1 MPRLGHSKQGGT
13 DVATAQKD
21 DRLHPFHHFVGIGAV
36 VGVALDDVGIL
47 LQQNTHFIDIFSP
60 NHPIVVVKS
69 RWAQLRQ
76 NHRPAARQ
84 LNGTDD
90 AVIGRIVRLPGDA
103 HKHLVTCRGAN
114 RYCQRQQA

>member
-1 MPRLGHSKQGGT
+1 MPRLGDSKQGGT
-13 DVATAQKD
+13 DVATAQED
-21 DRLHPFHHFVGIGAV
+21 DRLHSCQQFVGIGAV
-36 VGVALDDVGIL
+36 VGVALDHVGIL
-47 LQQNTHFIDIFSP
+47 LHQNTHFIDIFRP

-76 NHRPAARQ
+76 NHRLAARQ
-84 LNGTDD
+84 LDGTDD
-90 AVIGRIVRLPGDA
+90 AVIGRIVRLPSDA